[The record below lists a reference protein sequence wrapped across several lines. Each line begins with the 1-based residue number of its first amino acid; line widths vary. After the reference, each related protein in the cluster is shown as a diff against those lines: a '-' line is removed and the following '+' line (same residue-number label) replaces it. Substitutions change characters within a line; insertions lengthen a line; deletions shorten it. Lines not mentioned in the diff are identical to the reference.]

1 LTWADLVPGEPPSLN
16 SERRSLGALTM
27 LNLLSRFRSK
37 ARLRPGDAFNSSTA
51 PSERIALSDDRAVMA
66 YEFDGVRLLF
76 DAERDWRF
84 IGSLPINSTRATIA
98 LVAEAYFRG
107 FQQAQGE
114 LRAIGLSEE
123 FFELA
128 RQYELLEIGRSTL

>member
-1 LTWADLVPGEPPSLN
+1 
-16 SERRSLGALTM
+16 M
-27 LNLLSRFRSK
+27 LNLFS
-37 ARLRPGDAFNSSTA
+37 RLRSQARQQPREAFDSGTA
-51 PSERIALSDDRAVMA
+51 PSERIMLADDHAVIA
-66 YEFDGVRLLF
+66 YEFNDTRLLF

-84 IGSLPINSTRATIA
+84 IGSLPINSTRATIT

-114 LRAIGLSEE
+114 LRAIGLSDE

-128 RQYELLEIGRSTL
+128 HQYELAEAARSKL

>member
-1 LTWADLVPGEPPSLN
+1 VPGEPPSLN
-16 SERRSLGALTM
+16 SERRFRGVLIM
-27 LNLLSRFRSK
+27 LNLFSRFRSR
-37 ARLRPGDAFNSSTA
+37 APQQPREAFDSSTA
-51 PSERIALSDDRAVMA
+51 PSERITLADDHAVIA
-66 YEFDGVRLLF
+66 YEFYDTRLLF

-84 IGSLPINSTRATIA
+84 IGSLPINSTRATIT

-114 LRAIGLSEE
+114 LRAIGLSDE

-128 RQYELLEIGRSTL
+128 HQYEIAEAARSKV